1 MQFEY
6 EDRSERDSRMS
17 TGTREVVVV
26 IGPGGIG
33 RAIARRVGAGRT
45 LLLAGYTEQETK
57 DAAERL
63 RGDGYDTAVQAT
75 DISDRDAVEALAA
88 KAAEMGPVTQVIHA
102 AGVSPTQASIERI
115 LHVDLLGTAFILDAF
130 ARVIAPGG
138 AGIVVASM
146 AGHRESPY
154 ERDIE
159 HGLATTPTSE
169 LLALPFLQPDKI
181 GSTVHAYALSKRAN
195 SLRVQTAAAAWG
207 KRRAR
212 VNTISP
218 GVIITPLALDEL
230 SGPRQDWFENV
241 RQVCAAKRFA
251 TPDEVGDAAAFLLS
265 ERAGFITGA
274 DLLMDG
280 GVTAALRS
288 GELAISP

>member
-1 MQFEY
+1 M
-6 EDRSERDSRMS
+6 R
-17 TGTREVVVV
+17 REVAVV

-45 LLLAGYTEQETK
+45 VLLAGYGAQETQ
-57 DAAERL
+57 DAAEQL
-63 RGDGYDTAVQAT
+63 RGDGYDTAVAPT

-88 KAAEMGPVTQVIHA
+88 TAAELGPVTRVIHA

-115 LHVDLLGTAFILDAF
+115 LHVDLLGTAFVLDAF
-130 ARVIAPGG
+130 ARVVAPGG

-154 ERDIE
+154 DHDVE
-159 HGLATTPTSE
+159 HALATTPTAE
-169 LLALPFLQPDKI
+169 LLALPFLAPEAI

-207 KRRAR
+207 KRGAR
-212 VNTISP
+212 VNAISP
-218 GVIITPLALDEL
+218 GVVITPLALDEL
-230 SGPRQDWFENV
+230 SGPRKDWFEHV

-251 TPDEVGDAAAFLLS
+251 TPDEVGDVAAFLLGPQ
-265 ERAGFITGA
+265 AGFITGA

-280 GVTAALRS
+280 GVTSALRV
-288 GELAISP
+288 GELTV